1 MGMYTPDADAKVRI
15 EAEIGETK
23 VSFSITGLD
32 GAAFVPGRE
41 VYIAEDRIVAL
52 IRKLFA
58 PMGFTEYQADGYRQP
73 SDPHLHDAAGYDGR

>member
-1 MGMYTPDADAKVRI
+1 VGRYTPDADAKVRI
-15 EAEIGETK
+15 EAEIDDTK

-32 GAAFVPGRE
+32 GVPFDAGRE

-58 PMGFTEYQADGYRQP
+58 PVGFANYGDRQP
-73 SDPHLHDAAGYDGR
+73 SDPYLSNAARDHAA